1 MTASWLSIVIFI
13 KILFIQIYSQDTF
26 DCTGYEDD
34 SFHPIYNTND
44 CRYYWH
50 CIYVGTKYMR
60 AVKRACPAGTEFD
73 VRLKEC
79 EISSLVKCVS
89 ITSFGISRIS
99 MSTKKYTK
107 LFSQTQSILAKTYSL
122 INPDKSIHMNIIT
135 QPFKV
140 LPMTSSQLTPIFS
153 FEQLIKKL
161 NAIPLYST
169 HKSIIYTIK
178 PKIYNIINQTITSQ
192 ATSISTTTKISST
205 MITKHI
211 FLTSKKNRKSIHHH
225 HHRDKLILN
234 ILTSNEH
241 KIRQFSINQ
250 RHGILIQCNE
260 IRRHQLRDLIF
271 RTTKKYSR
279 KFLNSS
285 SKIFHY
291 DILSLKIFIISFLF
305 LQKISD

>member
-1 MTASWLSIVIFI
+1 MAASWLSIVIFI
-13 KILFIQIYSQDTF
+13 LILFIQIYSEDTF

-60 AVKRACPAGTEFD
+60 AVKRACPAGTAFD
-73 VRLKEC
+73 FRLKEC
-79 EISSLVKCVS
+79 ELSSSVKCVLIS
-89 ITSFGISRIS
+89 SFVTSRIS

-107 LFSQTQSILAKTYSL
+107 SFSRTQSIIKKQHSL
-122 INPDKSIHMNIIT
+122 INLNKSTNMNVIT
-135 QPFKV
+135 QKFKV
-140 LPMTSSQLTPIFS
+140 LPITSSELTPIFS

-161 NAIPLYST
+161 NALPFYPKHESVV
-169 HKSIIYTIK
+169 YTIE
-178 PKIYNIINQTITSQ
+178 PKVHNTINQSKPSQ
-192 ATSISTTTKISST
+192 STSIPTTTKMSQ
-205 MITKHI
+205 MITKHF
-211 FLTSKKNRKSIHHH
+211 FLTSKRNQKHIHHH
-225 HHRDKLILN
+225 HHHRNNLTLN

-250 RHGILIQCNE
+250 THGILIQCNE
-260 IRRHQLRDLIF
+260 IRRRQLRDLIF
-271 RTTKKYSR
+271 RTTTYSL
-279 KFLNSS
+279 KLLNSS

-291 DILSLKIFIISFLF
+291 DILSLKIFIMSFLF